1 MADYMYRTVTIA
13 AGVMLGMI
21 WYDLVKELAQ

>member
-1 MADYMYRTVTIA
+1 MTDYIYRTITIA

-21 WYDLVKELAQ
+21 WYDLVKELAR

>member
-1 MADYMYRTVTIA
+1 VTDYIYRTVTIA

-21 WYDLVKELAQ
+21 WYDLVKELAR